1 MTMTISSPNNEQEFP
16 VGREITFKGTANN
29 NIAQVELWADD
40 RWFLGKSQV
49 NQGNWSASY
58 TFNGGGAREIVVK
71 GYDAANNVVADED
84 VWIFLE
90 SSSVLDLNMK
100 LTENFTLWEL
110 VRSDTAMRLGID
122 NTPTPREIRNLR
134 TLCTQ
139 ILQPACDALGPL
151 GINSGFRS
159 AALNQAV
166 GGSPTSAHRKGFAA
180 DVNPVNVGTRKFA
193 EWVHDHCEFDQIIL
207 EFGSLQNP
215 NWIHVSAEP
224 RNRKQVLR
232 VSHSGTTEISL

>member
-1 MTMTISSPNNEQEFP
+1 MAISILSPVNEQEFP
-16 VGREITFKGTANN
+16 VGKEIAFKGTANN
-29 NIAQVELWADD
+29 NVVQVELLADD

-71 GYDAANNVVADED
+71 GYDATNNIVADED
-84 VWIFLE
+84 IWIFLE
-90 SSSVLDLNMK
+90 SSLVLDLNTK

-110 VRSDTAMRLGID
+110 VRSDTAMRLRID
-122 NTPTPREIRNLR
+122 NTPTPREISNLR

-139 ILQPACDALGPL
+139 ILQPARDALGTL

-159 AALNQAV
+159 AALNLAV

-180 DVNPVNVGTRKFA
+180 DVNPVNVGTRAFA

-207 EFGSLQNP
+207 EFGTEQNP
-215 NWIHVSAEP
+215 NWIHVSAET

-232 VSHSGTTEISL
+232 ATNQGTWEIQL